1 MAEKLIFP
9 IGFDLEDGVKQVEK
23 DWANVQK
30 RDQDDRYRCR
40 AGQGFGKNGV

>member
-30 RDQDDRYRCR
+30 RLQKKLQRKLL
-40 AGQGFGKNGV
+40 KNRS